1 MQRKRVFYKGLCG
14 EGGDIYILFNIL
26 KKRYWSILRYI
37 HLFWMTVS
45 DFFSRNKGFLHI
57 ISNKGSQ
64 TQQKGDKKLLKE
76 KEKVIVFIII
86 KKEKENIKIILKRIK
101 QKKKY
106 FQVKY
111 KTTNELKSRN
121 KGFIS
126 VHLQRVSWR
135 ILTEEW
141 LATKTQHSSS
151 LNSENQ

>member
-1 MQRKRVFYKGLCG
+1 
-14 EGGDIYILFNIL
+14 
-26 KKRYWSILRYI
+26 
-37 HLFWMTVS
+37 MTVS

-126 VHLQRVSWR
+126 VHLQRVS
-135 ILTEEW
+135 
-141 LATKTQHSSS
+141 
-151 LNSENQ
+151 